1 MKADAFLSRLEKV
14 TGRNGMWRAR
24 CPGHGSR
31 SQTLAIREAEDGRIL
46 LKCFAGCSAQ
56 EVVSAVGMDLSDLMP
71 DGPIPDQPARKFRI
85 PAGEVL
91 NAISWAATYV
101 SIAALDMGK
110 GKVLSAEEREELLK
124 VAGELHEAASYASGR

>member
-46 LKCFAGCSAQ
+46 VKCFAGCSAQ

-71 DGPIPDQPARKFRI
+71 DSVPDVPARKFRI

-91 NAISWAATYV
+91 SAVSWAATYV
-101 SIAALDMGK
+101 SIVAHDMGK
-110 GKVLSAEEREELLK
+110 GKVLNDQERHELLK
-124 VAGELHEAASYASGR
+124 IAGELHEAASYATGR